1 MKRFLIIFIIV
12 FALVFGLLNY
22 RYILANLEFWI
33 GRPDADFA
41 SPLKSTSG
49 TGILPISQDKNG
61 SDFSGS
67 ITLQIPSLNVEAP
80 IIREPSLNLDQIFK
94 RLEDGVVLYGG
105 TSVPGEKGTSIILGH
120 SSAYPWYQGNY
131 GSVFALL
138 GKLAAGD
145 KIYVNKNG
153 KVLVYKVSESLI
165 FHPFENDERVNQL
178 EETNS
183 SSIILVSCWPVN
195 TNWKRIAIKADLQ

>member
-1 MKRFLIIFIIV
+1 MKRFAIIFIIV

-33 GRPDADFA
+33 GQ
-41 SPLKSTSG
+41 STGSRAYEDKEPKPSL
-49 TGILPISQDKNG
+49 LPISQDKNG

-80 IIREPSLNLDQIFK
+80 IVREPSLNLDQIFK

-105 TSVPGEKGTSIILGH
+105 TSVPGEKGVSIILGH
-120 SSAYPWYQGNY
+120 SSAYPWYQGDY

-145 KIYVNKNG
+145 KLYVNKNG

-165 FHPFENDERVNQL
+165 FHPFEDSDKVAQL
-178 EETNS
+178 EKTNN